1 MKYMHIVKF
10 HELLEVSLSSIY
22 MKHVSCC
29 QTQFCRVTGKLLRRQ
44 ILARNV
50 KARTPVQ
57 KRGMETRAKVVEA
70 AKELFIEKGYYKT
83 HALEIAARAGVAT
96 GTFYC
101 YFNDKKEVL
110 LDLIR
115 EFYRQAL
122 AKALAALDED
132 MLISGDGRMIIHA
145 LIQTMYTM
153 HATQKDLHRVLF
165 PLILMDKDEL
175 EISRNEEQVVIH
187 TIASYFKKYR
197 NLLRVSNMEAA
208 AEIALRAS
216 DEIIHRIL
224 FWGSESDG
232 KELIIELEDM
242 LFQYLMIPPDSQPR

>member
-1 MKYMHIVKF
+1 MAKTI
-10 HELLEVSLSSIY
+10 
-22 MKHVSCC
+22 
-29 QTQFCRVTGKLLRRQ
+29 
-44 ILARNV
+44 

-57 KRGMETRAKVVEA
+57 QRGIETKAKVVEA
-70 AKELFIEKGYYKT
+70 AKALFIEKGYYKT

-96 GTFYC
+96 GTFYS

-110 LDLIR
+110 LELIR

-122 AKALAALDED
+122 AKALSVLDED

-145 LIQTMYTM
+145 LIQTMYTI

-165 PLILMDKDEL
+165 PLILMDKDGL

-187 TIASYFKKYR
+187 TIATYFKKHR
-197 NLLRVSNMEAA
+197 NLLRVANMEAA
-208 AEIALRAS
+208 AEIALRVS

-242 LFQYLMIPPDSQPR
+242 LFQYLINPQT